1 VLSAGGV
8 KSPHLLMLSGIGPRA
23 ELESV
28 GIRVVH
34 DSPGVGKNFS
44 DHPEVSVGWRPRRD
58 IVDLRSPQVLT
69 HMLNFT
75 AAGSDGVSDLEILQM
90 VKPTGYLLTGRS
102 QVVASG
108 LATLLRHP
116 LRSLQSVRGV
126 SRRRLA
132 QQLTHHAD
140 LSFIVAVQ
148 AETSRG
154 NITLESADPSTPP
167 RIDYNYLSTES
178 DRSRMREAVRVTVS
192 ILRSQAFAPLF
203 GRLTELDDRTLDDD
217 ALLDAWM
224 LTHLGTAIHLCGSAR
239 FGGAGDRGAV
249 VDQYGRVHGIEGLRV
264 ADTSILPSTPTRGP
278 AATAVL
284 IGELVAD
291 FIRRGAY

>member
-1 VLSAGGV
+1 
-8 KSPHLLMLSGIGPRA
+8 M
-23 ELESV
+23 
-28 GIRVVH
+28 
-34 DSPGVGKNFS
+34 
-44 DHPEVSVGWRPRRD
+44 
-58 IVDLRSPQVLT
+58 
-69 HMLNFT
+69 
-75 AAGSDGVSDLEILQM
+75 
-90 VKPTGYLLTGRS
+90 
-102 QVVASG
+102 
-108 LATLLRHP
+108 
-116 LRSLQSVRGV
+116 